1 MMDFVL
7 EAWVSSII
15 EGKKLQW
22 MMGKGE
28 PWQPGEKLKLLF
40 AGYNGTRNTGSDV
53 RVEEML
59 RQIRR
64 ILGPENVDLSM
75 MTFNFD
81 RSRGYFEG
89 TSQVRLPD
97 IFPPFLAS
105 EVPKH
110 HGVVACEGSMFKS
123 KFANALATMMIGSLG
138 IAAAEN
144 KLSIGYGAEAGHM
157 DPLVAKMCGRYCRNS
172 LVITRNDESRKIL
185 RELGVPTE
193 LGTDTAWTFEP
204 LGAEYGQKALHDVG
218 WDGKTPVLVVCPIN
232 PFEWPV
238 KASVAK
244 AALHSLAGAYKD
256 SHYRGPYFHNAGPEA
271 NRANEHYLSSI
282 AKAVAAFRQKRS
294 VFVIMAATERMDA
307 RACGRISEKL
317 GGVPVLTSD
326 DYNMYQMVSI
336 LRACR
341 MMVSSR
347 YHGIVTS
354 MPALVASAG
363 ITMDERIRNLMNE
376 RGHQE
381 LLMNVDDPDLEART
395 LAAIEILDR
404 DGERIADGIARSV
417 VRNLKLMAR
426 MGVYF
431 EEEVQRRYPEF
442 PNAARRMELGGLPA
456 ADERGVEGIG
466 GGVRVGLVFE
476 LGIPDRPDSHVIPGT
491 DSCQPGEERGQRCSS
506 GTSRRAGGPA
516 DRAAVAGSGAG
527 GAGLSAATAA
537 EKGRPLRVAGA

>member
-1 MMDFVL
+1 MMDFFL

-15 EGKKLQW
+15 EGKKIQW
-22 MMGKGE
+22 MMGKRE

-59 RQIRR
+59 RQVRR

-89 TSQVRLPD
+89 TSQVHLPD
-97 IFPPFLAS
+97 IFPPFLS
-105 EVPKH
+105 NEVPKH

-123 KFANALATMMIGSLG
+123 KFANALTTMMIGSLG

-172 LVITRNDESRKIL
+172 LVITRNDESRRIL

-204 LGAEYGQKALHDVG
+204 LGAEYGQKALGDVG

-244 AALHSLAGAYKD
+244 AALHSLAGAYKE
-256 SHYRGPYFHNAGPEA
+256 SHYRGPYFHNAGPQA
-271 NRANEHYLSSI
+271 DRAYEHYLTSI
-282 AKAVAAFRQKRS
+282 AGAVGAFRQKKN
-294 VFVIMAATERMDA
+294 VFVVMAATERMDA
-307 RACGRISEKL
+307 RACRRISEKL

-326 DYNMYQMVSI
+326 DYNMYEMVSI

-381 LLMNVDDPDLEART
+381 LLMNVDDPDLEERT
-395 LAAIEILDR
+395 LGAIEILDR
-404 DGERIADGIARSV
+404 EGERIADGIARTT

-442 PNAARRMELGGLPA
+442 PTRRGEWSWEDYLPSMSDGLKELVAAYG
-456 ADERGVEGIG
+456 
-466 GGVRVGLVFE
+466 
-476 LGIPDRPDSHVIPGT
+476 
-491 DSCQPGEERGQRCSS
+491 
-506 GTSRRAGGPA
+506 
-516 DRAAVAGSGAG
+516 
-527 GAGLSAATAA
+527 
-537 EKGRPLRVAGA
+537 

>member
-1 MMDFVL
+1 MMDFIL
-7 EAWVSSII
+7 EAWVSAII
-15 EGKKLQW
+15 ETRKAQW
-22 MMGKGE
+22 VLGKGE
-28 PWQPGEKLKLLF
+28 PWRPGEKLKLLF

-64 ILGPENVDLSM
+64 ILGPENVDFSM

-89 TSQVRLPD
+89 TRQVRLPD
-97 IFPPFLAS
+97 MFPPFLAR

-144 KLSIGYGAEAGHM
+144 KLSVGYGAEAGQM
-157 DPLVAKMCGRYCRNS
+157 DPMVAKMCARFCSDS
-172 LVITRNDESRKIL
+172 LVITRNEESRKIL

-204 LGAEYGQKALHDVG
+204 LGAEYGQQALRDVG

-238 KASVAK
+238 KASIAK
-244 AALHSLAGAYKD
+244 AALHGLTGAYKS
-256 SHYRGPYFHNAGPEA
+256 SHYRGPYFHNSGPA
-271 NRANEHYLSSI
+271 ADRAYEHYLTAI
-282 AKAVAAFRQKRS
+282 ANAVAAFRQRKT
-294 VFVIMAATERMDA
+294 VFAILVATERLDA
-307 RACGRISEKL
+307 RPCRRISEKL
-317 GGVPVLTSD
+317 GGVPVLTSE
-326 DYNMYQMVSI
+326 DYNMYQLVSI

-341 MMVSSR
+341 LMLSSR

-354 MPALVASAG
+354 MPALVPSAG

-376 RGHQE
+376 RGHRE
-381 LLMNVDDPDLEART
+381 LLMTVEDPDLEART
-395 LAAIEILDR
+395 LAALEILER
-404 DGERIADGIARSV
+404 EGERIADGIARTV
-417 VRNLKLMAR
+417 VRNLRVMAR

-442 PNAARRMELGGLPA
+442 PTRRGEWSWEDYLPPMSPGLQELVKA
-456 ADERGVEGIG
+456 Y
-466 GGVRVGLVFE
+466 
-476 LGIPDRPDSHVIPGT
+476 S
-491 DSCQPGEERGQRCSS
+491 
-506 GTSRRAGGPA
+506 
-516 DRAAVAGSGAG
+516 
-527 GAGLSAATAA
+527 
-537 EKGRPLRVAGA
+537 

>member
-1 MMDFVL
+1 MMDLML
-7 EAWVSSII
+7 EAWVSGII
-15 EGKKLQW
+15 ETKKIQW
-22 MMGKGE
+22 MMGKRE
-28 PWQPGEKLKLLF
+28 PWHPGERLKLLF

-81 RSRGYFEG
+81 RSRGYFDG

-97 IFPPFLAS
+97 IFPPFLAN

-144 KLSIGYGAEAGHM
+144 KLSVGYGAEAGHM

-172 LVITRNDESRKIL
+172 LVITRNDKSRKIL

-204 LGAEYGQKALHDVG
+204 LGAEYGQKALRDVG
-218 WDGKTPVLVVCPIN
+218 WDGQTPVLVVCPIN

-238 KASVAK
+238 KASLAK
-244 AALHSLAGAYKD
+244 AALHSVAGAYKE

-271 NRANEHYLSSI
+271 DRAYEHYLSSI
-282 AKAVAAFRQKRS
+282 AGAVAAFRQKKN
-294 VFVIMAATERMDA
+294 VFVVLAATERMDA
-307 RACGRISEKL
+307 RACRRISEKL

-326 DYNMYQMVSI
+326 DYNMYQLVSI

-354 MPALVASAG
+354 MPALVPSAG

-381 LLMNVDDPDLEART
+381 LLMNVDDKDLEART
-395 LAAIEILDR
+395 LAALEILDR
-404 DGERIADGIARSV
+404 DGERIADGIGRTV

-431 EEEVQRRYPEF
+431 EEEVQRRYPDF
-442 PNAARRMELGGLPA
+442 PTRRGEWGWEDYLP
-456 ADERGVEGIG
+456 
-466 GGVRVGLVFE
+466 
-476 LGIPDRPDSHVIPGT
+476 PMS
-491 DSCQPGEERGQRCSS
+491 
-506 GTSRRAGGPA
+506 
-516 DRAAVAGSGAG
+516 
-527 GAGLSAATAA
+527 AGLKHLATAYS
-537 EKGRPLRVAGA
+537 